1 MITRLAKSSCRW
13 AILFAFMFTLSSCGG
28 GGGGGGGG
36 GSFLPE
42 DDDEKPDPTYYLA
55 MVLLDALGEVTNTV
69 TSTKPV
75 RLEVTVLED
84 NEKGDPVP
92 DVVVN
97 ASAQIANIVP
107 NSGTALSDENG
118 VATFKVEAGN
128 EVAAGE
134 IIATV
139 DGPSGPVQMTLN
151 FQVVKADLR
160 LGYINGGNFVEGMIN
175 VQPDETLAPGGS
187 ATLTFAVVDEFNNLA
202 QTTEQVRLFSQCISG
217 GLSNITPANP
227 VSFIG
232 QVTVGYN
239 AAGCEG
245 DDEVIGNLIETP
257 SQATGTVSIA
267 PLSST
272 ANTIKFDNA
281 NPRVIVPK
289 GTGSGNRQESTEVVF
304 KVTDAD
310 GNIIPGVD
318 VEFELSTTAGG
329 LSLES
334 ESGTTN
340 SQGLITAVVNS
351 GDSFTTFFVFATIVE
366 KNVSTSSGLLA
377 VSSGLPVQRF
387 STLSISGGG
396 NVVENGF
403 NRNDVTRTIK
413 ARLLDHFGVPVPNGT
428 LAIFDAEYGE
438 IDVSCSTGLENGAGV
453 GGIPEPGECSVLWT
467 SKDPKTPPD
476 PGIVKTI
483 YDINY
488 RCSSHNGGQGPCPSD
503 LGEGRGGRG
512 TISFSADG
520 EEDFEDKN
528 NNNSF
533 DEDEDFDN
541 LPEAFGD
548 YNEDDV
554 HTPTQGPEC
563 GSPTT
568 SNCTAAGANEPFTD
582 INDDGEYNTNDDP
595 AIYNGLFCPPEG
607 NGDYCSTELVSVRD
621 DLVLILSDATSWD
634 SVLVNDSTG
643 RVVTGT
649 SEKGKTVYVAYFSD
663 IHNNPPPAGSTITVT
678 PLGDCVLLT
687 PSSYQVPNRAKP
699 GAFGVDIQTEGD
711 GGSGNVQVR
720 LDSSDGSTFTKTY
733 GCVSTPPPDPN
744 GLVVGG

>member
-1 MITRLAKSSCRW
+1 MISRLANLTGRW
-13 AILFAFMFTLSSCGG
+13 AILLVFTFSLASCG

-42 DDDEKPDPTYYLA
+42 DDDDNDPTYYLA
-55 MVLLDALGEVTNTV
+55 MVLLNALGEVTNTV

-75 RLEVTVLED
+75 RLEVTVLT
-84 NEKGDPVP
+84 NNKNGNPVP
-92 DVVVN
+92 DVVVS

-107 NSGTALSDENG
+107 DSGTALTDENG
-118 VATFKVEAGN
+118 VASFRVEAGN

-139 DGPSGPVQMTLN
+139 DSPSGQVQETLN
-151 FQVVKADLR
+151 FQVKKADLR
-160 LGYINGGNFVEGMIN
+160 IGYINDGNFIEGMIE

-187 ATLTFAVVDEFNNLA
+187 ATLSFAVVDEFGNLA
-202 QTTEQVRLFSQCISG
+202 QTTEQVRLFSQCISA
-217 GLSNITPANP
+217 GLANITPANP

-232 QVTVGYN
+232 RTTVGYN
-239 AAGCEG
+239 ATGCEG
-245 DDEVIGNLIETP
+245 DDEVIANLIDTP
-257 SQATGTVSIA
+257 NQATGTVSIA

-272 ANTIKFDNA
+272 ANTIKFDDA
-281 NPRVIVPK
+281 NPRVIVPE
-289 GTGSGNRQESTEVVF
+289 GTGTGNREESTEVVF
-304 KVTDAD
+304 IVTDAD
-310 GNIIPGVD
+310 GKTVPGVD
-318 VEFELSTTAGG
+318 VTFELSTSSGG
-329 LSLES
+329 LALEDD
-334 ESGTTN
+334 SGTTN
-340 SQGLITAVVNS
+340 SQGFVTARVNA
-351 GDSFTTFFVFATIVE
+351 GDSFTTFFVFATITE
-366 KNVSTSSGLLA
+366 KNVSTSSDLLA

-387 STLSISGGG
+387 STLSMTGGG
-396 NVVENGF
+396 NVIENGF
-403 NRNDVTRTIK
+403 NRTDATRTIK
-413 ARLLDHFGVPVPNGT
+413 VRLLDHFGVPVPNGT
-428 LAIFDAEYGE
+428 LAVFDAEYGD

-453 GGIPEPGECSVLWT
+453 GGVPEQGECSVLWT

-476 PGIVKTI
+476 AGIIKTI

-488 RCSSHNGGQGPCPSD
+488 RCSSHNGGEGPCPSD

-520 EEDFEDKN
+520 EEDFEDKD
-528 NNNSF
+528 NNNSY
-533 DEDEDFDN
+533 DEGEDFDN

-548 YNEDDV
+548 DNEDDV
-554 HTPTQGPEC
+554 HTPSQGPDC
-563 GSPTT
+563 GSPTTT

-582 INDDGEYNTNDDP
+582 INDDDEYNTNDDP
-595 AIYNGLFCPPEG
+595 AIYNGLFCPPGG

-621 DLVLILSDATSWD
+621 DLVVILSDATSWD

-649 SEKGKTVYVAYFSD
+649 SERGGTIYVAYFSD
-663 IHNNPPPAGSTITVT
+663 IHNNPPPAGSKISVT
-678 PLGDCVLLT
+678 PLGDCELVT

-733 GCVSTPPPDPN
+733 GCESTPPPDPN